1 MLFFYN
7 QQIQTDRWI
16 MPWIRIASEY
26 TKIYEAWS
34 LSTDNAHGRK
44 HCFNAKY
51 WDHIPSTRIGM
62 NKIMSVYT
70 ARKKTIS
77 LPEKAKTKIIWNLC
91 SKRNIYKA
99 AKNIGTAKCFV
110 LYSTW
115 EDMGFV
121 VKPDTQYRLKHQN
134 KHTLSVS
141 HNHRFTSCLSII
153 NILLVSLIKSY
164 HNLITVCERR
174 LEL

>member
-1 MLFFYN
+1 
-7 QQIQTDRWI
+7 

-44 HCFNAKY
+44 HCFNVKY

-77 LPEKAKTKIIWNLC
+77 LPEKAKTKIILNLC

-99 AKNIGTAKCFV
+99 AKNIGTAKYV
-110 LYSTW
+110 LFCIVHGKTWDLLSNLTHST
-115 EDMGFV
+115 GLNIKINTHFQFL
-121 VKPDTQYRLKHQN
+121 T
-134 KHTLSVS
+134 TTGS
-141 HNHRFTSCLSII
+141 HLVYLLSI
-153 NILLVSLIKSY
+153 Y
-164 HNLITVCERR
+164 CWYR
-174 LEL
+174 